1 MAQSYSPVR
10 STHSDSSAAT
20 PLINTKS
27 SSRNLPNTSTSLS
40 SSLHMQRK
48 RGPHRRNPSGLVSVT
63 RDRKNSLNKSDQQ
76 NLSQQDQE
84 QKSPLNRNIEA
95 ILNEHLT
102 MINNFL
108 PNYLFNASM
117 QYTTPNSSFREFLYT
132 RLNEL
137 SQKNPM
143 NQRCSRV
150 ETKAFIDL
158 ISSFQMNRA
167 HHYSFLIDSVKDSLI
182 SNNDPVH
189 FPNRFSET
197 EDDVIKGT

>member
-1 MAQSYSPVR
+1 MSQSYTSVR
-10 STHSDSSAAT
+10 STHSESSATT

-48 RGPHRRNPSGLVSVT
+48 RGPHRRNPTGFVSVT
-63 RDRKNSLNKSDQQ
+63 RDRKNSFNKSDQQ
-76 NLSQQDQE
+76 NLSQQDQ
-84 QKSPLNRNIEA
+84 QQTSPLNRNIEA

-102 MINNFL
+102 MINNL
-108 PNYLFNASM
+108 LVNYLFNATM
-117 QYTTPNSSFREFLYT
+117 HFTTPNSSFREFLYT

-182 SNNDPVH
+182 SNNDALH
-189 FPNRFSET
+189 FSNRFREN
-197 EDDVIKGT
+197 EDDLIRGT